1 MAGPLGGN
9 AGDLG
14 APPLPLKHVDG
25 GAPGGAVGDPGAP
38 TINAKNIDGRPRGPH
53 GGAFG
58 LNPGSEICVVN
69 LHGYERQKIILLT
82 GLTFPAPGPAMAY
95 DP

>member
-9 AGDLG
+9 VGDLG
-14 APPLPLKHVDG
+14 APPLTLKHVDG

-53 GGAFG
+53 GGG
-58 LNPGSEICVVN
+58 RSVSIQDLKYV
-69 LHGYERQKIILLT
+69 L
-82 GLTFPAPGPAMAY
+82 
-95 DP
+95 